1 MKHFFLINI
10 FLIAALAFLL
20 SITSGN
26 SIKENFMGEACRYN
40 GGCIAPEK
48 CVGGRCTPNY
58 ISTTNFTC
66 RGDSD
71 CTASQWCYFG
81 SCNTKP
87 SPSDMPAPPFPANN
101 DPTWLLT
108 RPNNRNFCPGNKE
121 SGTQFCRPNRPY
133 CIYGPVLSNP
143 NNSNSGYIYRYLCSY
158 YPS

>member
-66 RGDSD
+66 RANSD
-71 CTASQWCYFG
+71 CTASQWCFMG

-87 SPSDMPAPPFPANN
+87 SPMPPPPFPANN
-101 DPTWLLT
+101 DPTWLLA

-121 SGTQFCRPNRPY
+121 SGTQFCRPLRPN
-133 CIYGPVLSNP
+133 CIYGGFLNNP
-143 NNSNSGYIYRYLCSY
+143 ANGNSGYTYRYSCSY